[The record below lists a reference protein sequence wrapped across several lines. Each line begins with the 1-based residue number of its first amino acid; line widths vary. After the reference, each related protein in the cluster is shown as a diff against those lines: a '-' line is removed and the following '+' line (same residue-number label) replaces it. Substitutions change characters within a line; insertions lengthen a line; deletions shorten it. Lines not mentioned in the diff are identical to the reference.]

1 MRIMANSWCRV
12 GRKVIPWLGAGVL
25 LQAGGCD
32 FSGGTILQT
41 VLSVVL
47 NNFFTDLA
55 IGIFNTPI

>member
-1 MRIMANSWCRV
+1 MTSLWYRV

-25 LQAGGCD
+25 LQTGGCD